1 MSVITNYEGKLLPS
15 VLMFSTFI
23 ESDLVFAVPFAL
35 LYGIDYIIIV
45 RPKLGKFRAT
55 VVQGRHYVII

>member
-1 MSVITNYEGKLLPS
+1 
-15 VLMFSTFI
+15 MFSTFI

-35 LYGIDYIIIV
+35 LLYGIDYIIMI

-55 VVQGRHYVII
+55 VVQGRRCVIM